1 MRAAKFLSQRCG
13 SRLTLNWFNQSW
25 KLFVESS
32 SSSSWAML
40 DTLLLCMA
48 GLSGSNQETLSWHL
62 GLGNTILEI
71 GACFSLVLPCSSGF
85 QRRLGGE
92 YDFNLWPSERW
103 GPKTRSSKHVGSR
116 TVEVLFFFSP
126 FSFLQISLE
135 SKPAKQ
141 EGLSYSFCFEG
152 VASLGGSVYI
162 RIDSIDILNTVSNIL
177 GVFLTYSTCI
187 MHAGSLGLNGQSPR
201 SSLS

>member
-116 TVEVLFFFSP
+116 TVEVLFFFHLFLFSKFLSNRSP
-126 FSFLQISLE
+126 QSRRVFPIVFVLRGW
-135 SKPAKQ
+135 PA
-141 EGLSYSFCFEG
+141 
-152 VASLGGSVYI
+152 
-162 RIDSIDILNTVSNIL
+162 
-177 GVFLTYSTCI
+177 
-187 MHAGSLGLNGQSPR
+187 
-201 SSLS
+201 